1 MTERERNALR
11 KRCPKARRCLHIR
24 QSVKNPHRLTRTA
37 HSNTFPSRSQHQH
50 TRSCTPE
57 KIGRIFCVCFCN
69 ESVPSFKQ
77 EVFVFTANSGHRHEE
92 GANSF
97 SKFLFSPYVIQPLK
111 TSSWQWLLKRTA
123 SATHPA
129 EDLPMEPGWSPPPQG
144 HSVAGVA
151 TPVQNWA
158 PLCWFHLWRTLPPPA
173 GLLIWW
179 VSRLLPCSG
188 VAGRISPP
196 DLLLTKR
203 YTPPSHSH
211 RKWWKTDCVC
221 VYSGLS
227 RKGALTAKMHIWL
240 NIHCH
245 TTRGSCDIL
254 WLPSK
259 VAGISLIWCLN
270 TTYSNVSASFPQ
282 YF

>member
-1 MTERERNALR
+1 MTERERNAPR
-11 KRCPKARRCLHIR
+11 KRCPKAKRCLRIR
-24 QSVKNPHRLTRTA
+24 KSVKNPHRLTRTT

-97 SKFLFSPYVIQPLK
+97 SKLLFSPYVIQPLK

-179 VSRLLPCSG
+179 VSRLLSCSG

-196 DLLLTKR
+196 DLLTAYQALYPTFSLTQEVVKNRLRLCLFRFVKKR
-203 YTPPSHSH
+203 S
-211 RKWWKTDCVC
+211 
-221 VYSGLS
+221 
-227 RKGALTAKMHIWL
+227 L
-240 NIHCH
+240 NCKNAH
-245 TTRGSCDIL
+245 L
-254 WLPSK
+254 
-259 VAGISLIWCLN
+259 V
-270 TTYSNVSASFPQ
+270 
-282 YF
+282 